1 MKCNITSKA
10 GRKKIIL
17 IQEKK
22 YTGKCS
28 KLMQDTFDNYIM
40 M

>member
-1 MKCNITSKA
+1 MKKKKMKCNITSKA

-28 KLMQDTFDNYIM
+28 K
-40 M
+40 